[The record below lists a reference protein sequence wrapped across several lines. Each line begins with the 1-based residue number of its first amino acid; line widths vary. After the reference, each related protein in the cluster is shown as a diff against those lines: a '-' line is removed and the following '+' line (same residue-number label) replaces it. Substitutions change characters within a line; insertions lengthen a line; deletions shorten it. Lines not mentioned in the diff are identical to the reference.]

1 MWAARSSHAWLAVL
15 LIALAA
21 GAHQGWS
28 ANIYTLVSDMFPRS
42 TVGSVVGF
50 ATMLGTLSGMLLAKI
65 VGFTSQ
71 HTGCYVPVFRIA
83 AFTYLIALGFVEA
96 MSPRLEPV
104 RLSTAVSTER

>member
-1 MWAARSSHAWLAVL
+1 
-15 LIALAA
+15 
-21 GAHQGWS
+21 
-28 ANIYTLVSDMFPRS
+28 
-42 TVGSVVGF
+42 
-50 ATMLGTLSGMLLAKI
+50 MLLAKI